1 MTFEPV
7 FAKGDIVYLVP
18 KKEMLRLLETDKNG
32 LAWSLRDIEEFTRQ
46 SCFGKPIQIRTVSE
60 DKWGVYYITRE
71 TNPWKI
77 RDWMLMAPSCD
88 IASEDEYVSI
98 FS

>member
-1 MTFEPV
+1 MTY
-7 FAKGDIVYLVP
+7 KQGDIVYLLP
-18 KKEMLRLLETDKNG
+18 KDEMRQIINTTGEYLNWKH
-32 LAWSLRDIEEFTRQ
+32 SDIDYFISQDFFEKPTRIE
-46 SCFGKPIQIRTVSE
+46 SSSE
-60 DKWGVYYITRE
+60 DRWGVYYTTRE

-77 RDWMLMAPSCD
+77 RDWMLTVPSCD

>member
-1 MTFEPV
+1 MTY
-7 FAKGDIVYLVP
+7 KQGDIVYLFP
-18 KKEMLRLLETDKNG
+18 KDEMRQILSTTDWKP
-32 LAWSLRDIEEFTRQ
+32 SDIDYFTSRG
-46 SCFGKPIQIRTVSE
+46 FLGKPLQIESVSE
-60 DKWGVYYITRE
+60 DRWGTFYSTRE